1 MQGQYD
7 RVHVGASCP
16 PDRLAALLPLLRPQ
30 GGIIVT
36 PVSPN
41 DLRMI
46 KVNAGGDVT
55 QKVISQV
62 RYSELEVLKPTP
74 CTLCC
79 LICIL
84 CRVFIRFTSA
94 KSASCMSQNVFNMFF
109 LIWKIFRCM
118 PSLESPVLMIINS
131 KICICV
137 CKQHQT

>member
-46 KVNAGGDVT
+46 KVNANGDVT

-62 RYSELEVLKPTP
+62 RYSELEVLRPTP
-74 CTLCC
+74 CLSCC
-79 LICIL
+79 IM
-84 CRVFIRFTSA
+84 CRYLMEPISSMHESTHLQHGCLDLEIRH
-94 KSASCMSQNVFNMFF
+94 V
-109 LIWKIFRCM
+109 
-118 PSLESPVLMIINS
+118 PSL
-131 KICICV
+131 
-137 CKQHQT
+137 